1 MHGPLTGPR
10 VLSIHQRFL
19 RFGYPLRGAS
29 AKRQRTLD
37 DKPRLKPVCR
47 VSMLNAHE
55 RSEYMDT
62 EDVTELAEAI
72 LEEYDRGMF
81 DDELEVLP

>member
-1 MHGPLTGPR
+1 MTRRAFACWP
-10 VLSIHQRFL
+10 
-19 RFGYPLRGAS
+19 
-29 AKRQRTLD
+29 
-37 DKPRLKPVCR
+37 

-72 LEEYDRGMF
+72 LEEHDREMF
-81 DDELEVLP
+81 DEALEVLP